1 MLDLDGRLVSANPHF
16 DALLGYPTPP
26 VRGSPL
32 AELFVDADRSAI
44 EDALRVAAEGTSRT
58 LRARRRAEG
67 APVARIVLSPETD
80 GERPRLLALV
90 EDAASEVEDFER
102 DHRATQAALAATR
115 AQLHAAEILGRIGHW
130 SFDLEAQR
138 VTWSDQV
145 FRLFDR
151 DPALG
156 PPDYEENMACYLPA
170 DRARLEAS
178 VRQVLEDG
186 QTAEGDHTIR
196 LPSGELRHHTSSIE
210 ARRDATGRIVSI
222 HGTVQDITSRK
233 EAENQVRELAA
244 ELERR
249 VAERTD
255 ALRAANADLRAFSY
269 TIAHD
274 LRAPL
279 RAVDGFRAALEE
291 DFGALLPPEG
301 HAHLDRIREAASRMS
316 RMIDEL
322 LSLAKVSGQ
331 ELARAPVSLSAI
343 AEDVIAALRLA
354 DPARAVDVTIEPDLD
369 VDADPELLAIAL
381 RNLLENAW
389 KFTAPRPRARI
400 ALRRHPPGGFVVEDD
415 GVGFDGAHSSQLFGV
430 FRRLHTQDEFP
441 GTGIGLATVRR
452 IVERHGGQIRAEAE
466 LDRGARFYFTIEP
479 EGIA

>member
-26 VRGSPL
+26 VRGGPL
-32 AELFVDADRSAI
+32 AALFVDADRSAV
-44 EDALRVAAEGTSRT
+44 EEAVRAAAAGASRT
-58 LRARRRAEG
+58 LRARRRTEA
-67 APVARIVLSPETD
+67 APVARIVLSPESD

-90 EDAASEVEDFER
+90 EDATAEVEDFER
-102 DHRATQAALAATR
+102 GHRATEAALAATR

-156 PPDYEENMACYLPA
+156 PPDYEENMAYYLPE

-178 VRQVLEDG
+178 VRQVLDDG
-186 QTAEGDHTIR
+186 RTSEGDHTIR
-196 LPSGELRHHTSSIE
+196 LPSGELRHHASSIE
-210 ARRDATGRIVSI
+210 ARRDDDGRVVSI
-222 HGTVQDITSRK
+222 HGTVQDITGRK

-249 VAERTD
+249 VTERTA
-255 ALRAANADLRAFSY
+255 ALRVANADLRAFSY
-269 TIAHD
+269 TVAHD

-291 DFGALLPPEG
+291 DFGDRLPAEG
-301 HAHLDRIREAASRMS
+301 LAYLDRIREAASRMS
-316 RMIDEL
+316 TMIDEL
-322 LSLAKVSGQ
+322 LSLARVSGR
-331 ELARAPVSLSAI
+331 ELQRAPVSLSAI

-354 DPARAVDVTIEPDLD
+354 DPERVVDVTLEPGLE
-369 VDADPELLAIAL
+369 VDGDPELLAIAL

-400 ALRRHPPGGFVVEDD
+400 ALRRHGTGFLIEDD
-415 GVGFDGAHSSQLFGV
+415 GVGFDGAHSEQLFGV

-452 IVERHGGQIRAEAE
+452 IVERHGGRIRAEAE
-466 LDRGARFYFTIEP
+466 LDRGARFYFSFGP
-479 EGIA
+479 EVSG